1 MKEIII
7 IKTSES
13 EKIKNFLQQVGVNY
27 EIYQEPPISSFAY
40 YGQASQDPEREQEA
54 QNLENAEAEDI
65 INEE

>member
-13 EKIKNFLQQVGVNY
+13 EKIKNFLQQAGVNY
-27 EIYQEPPISSFAY
+27 EIYQEPPINSFSH
-40 YGQASQDPEREQEA
+40 YGQAIQDPEREKEA
-54 QNLENAEAEDI
+54 QNLENSEEEDI